1 MQKCTHKK
9 TCNPFDCM
17 ILYSGKVKKCIYN
30 AKGGQEDAAIFEYC
44 VKGH

>member
-1 MQKCTHKK
+1 MFEQCKNVHIKK
-9 TCNPFDCM
+9 LA
-17 ILYSGKVKKCIYN
+17 IHYSGKVKECIYN